1 MDKGIPDEPRGI
13 QDVYVPATR
22 MSNFAVGRVT
32 GTHPLA
38 AAYFVCLF
46 ISPGWKV
53 SEFFL
58 RGNEVILAVKF
69 PKLNRDS
76 SAIAKDKPP
85 TFETNEYIVFGQRS
99 NPPRCSHP
107 LSR

>member
-32 GTHPLA
+32 GTHPPA

-46 ISPGWKV
+46 MSPEWKV

-58 RGNEVILAVKF
+58 RGNDTCSEVSEAKPGLECDSKEQTSNV
-69 PKLNRDS
+69 RD
-76 SAIAKDKPP
+76 
-85 TFETNEYIVFGQRS
+85 E
-99 NPPRCSHP
+99 
-107 LSR
+107 